1 MPKKSTMM
9 DYKTAV
15 YKNKPLVRCG
25 DVLYYG
31 NISDEYVIKLD
42 ILDSKIL
49 FDGDAASRVAVQL
62 LSTDPDLS
70 PRKKIIKKCEKE
82 GLYEALDIAYVWL
95 CKALGED

>member
-1 MPKKSTMM
+1 MPKKSTM

-42 ILDSKIL
+42 VLDSKML
-49 FDGDAASRVAVQL
+49 FDGNAASKVSVQL

-70 PRKKIIKKCEKE
+70 PRKKVIKKCEKE

>member
-1 MPKKSTMM
+1 MPKKGAV
-9 DYKTAV
+9 DLKTAV

-25 DVLYYG
+25 NVLYYG

-42 ILDSKIL
+42 VLDSKTL
-49 FDGDAASRVAVQL
+49 FNGDAASKVSVQL

-82 GLYEALDIAYVWL
+82 GLYEALDIADVWL